1 MFRNAAS
8 AAAWTWSASLCRGA
22 SIFFLWTPFRPP
34 PLPFFF
40 CPLLASYVYFVFLP
54 PLCSSSTH
62 RWHAHA
68 KK

>member
-34 PLPFFF
+34 PLPFF